1 MTRIKEIE
9 ARMAAIAV
17 ELEAEGADLDALQ
30 AEVRSLKSEKTEL
43 EAVEKRAAIRASVAG
58 GAGVEVRSFAPTVE
72 AEVVY
77 TADSKEYRS
86 AWLKEIAVDAKG
98 NHLFGGMTK
107 EERAAYTMV
116 TTNTAAVVPT
126 DIVNRVVELVKA
138 DSPLLADITITQ
150 FTRGFG
156 VPRHLE
162 IAAGDAMVV
171 AEGVANADDEKD
183 TFDLLPLSGVEIKK
197 HVVLSKQME
206 IQSIGAFEDWLV
218 THLAAR
224 IRVAKEK
231 HILAQLAKTS
241 VGIAEGNKITGTF
254 SDEEVLRAFSL
265 INQNGVKKVYANSKT
280 VWTVIAALKDQQGN
294 KLFIPNSMADPT
306 VAGRLYG
313 ADVKVDD
320 NLTDNVILI
329 GVPSAILGNDF
340 AALEIVPYVEPKT
353 LNRIYTGYAL
363 FDAGL
368 ENPQAFVHYTH
379 QGE

>member
-58 GAGVEVRSFAPTVE
+58 GAGVEVRSFVPAVE

-77 TADSKEYRS
+77 TAASKEYRN
-86 AWLKEIAVDAKG
+86 AWLKEMGVDGRG
-98 NHLFGGMTK
+98 NHIFGEMSK

-126 DIVNRVVELVKA
+126 EIVNRVIELVKA
-138 DSPLLADITITQ
+138 DAPLLADITMTQ
-150 FTRGFG
+150 FVRGFG
-156 VPRHLE
+156 VPRHTG
-162 IAAGDAMVV
+162 IVAGDAAVV
-171 AEGVANADDEKD
+171 GEGTANVDEQD
-183 TFDLLPLSGVEIKK
+183 NFELLPLAGVEIKK

-206 IQSIGAFEDWLV
+206 IQSIDAFADWLV
-218 THLAAR
+218 SHLAAR

-231 HILAQLAKTS
+231 HILAQLAKAT
-241 VGIAEGNKITGTF
+241 VGIAEGNKISGNFT
-254 SDEEVLRAFSL
+254 DEEVLRCFSL

-280 VWTVIAALKDQQGN
+280 VWTVIAAMKDQQGN

-306 VAGRLYG
+306 TAGYLYG
-313 ADVKVDD
+313 AAVKVDD
-320 NLTDNVILI
+320 NLADNVILI
-329 GVPSAILGNDF
+329 GVPAAILGNDF
-340 AALEIVPYVEPKT
+340 AALEIVPQVEPKT

-368 ENPQAFVHYTH
+368 ENPQAFVQYTH